1 MENKK
6 MIRIILFV
14 IFAILIHSW
23 DSQREADFECIEAQ
37 LNQIKTYST
46 DVVVHFEFPK
56 ECQNH

>member
-1 MENKK
+1 
-6 MIRIILFV
+6 MIRIILLV